1 MATKVNPSSWTCLS
15 KLIYGNIT
23 ASREYVKWSNDTV
36 MNQEYSQPSTYVKS
50 WEIPTSDFSSAK
62 PTRH

>member
-15 KLIYGNIT
+15 KLRYGNIT

-36 MNQEYSQPSTYVKS
+36 MSQKYNQPLSKVRKFLPV
-50 WEIPTSDFSSAK
+50 TSVQLNQLDI
-62 PTRH
+62 T